1 MSTTPAPLPR
11 FVRSGGGRIIDV
23 DQVISRHLA
32 KNEKARLQ
40 MARKRAEL
48 KLCPPAVQ
56 QAAADKAREHR
67 AKYRERNRQNL
78 QSKEAERRARITH
91 ERFDA
96 FRTHIEQQGSSRQG
110 SESDQEHTSDDTLHH
125 DAFQLEQQE
134 LSSRAYAPPY
144 PRQGSESDSA
154 GGWSA

>member
-11 FVRSGGGRIIDV
+11 FVRSAAGRIIDV
-23 DQVISRHLA
+23 DQVVFRHLA

-67 AKYRERNRQNL
+67 AKYREKNRQNL
-78 QSKEAERRARITH
+78 RSKEAERRVRMNH
-91 ERFDA
+91 ERYDA
-96 FRTHIEQQGSSRQG
+96 FQTHIEQQGSSRQG
-110 SESDQEHTSDDTLHH
+110 SESDREYTSDDTFHH
-125 DAFQLEQQE
+125 DAFQLEQQG
-134 LSSRAYAPPY
+134 LPSQAYAPRY